1 MSARRP
7 AVRPGRPWDPRPRPR
22 VKKPKPRKHYA
33 VLISRRYQ
41 SYGCPSCGPLGS
53 LTDGIAHAVANQFDV
68 PAP

>member
-1 MSARRP
+1 MPRHP
-7 AVRPGRPWDPRPRPR
+7 AIRPGRSIRPRPR

-53 LTDGIAHAVANQFDV
+53 LSDGIAHVVEHQFVV
-68 PAP
+68 PVQPN